1 MISLTGCTGVL
12 GNMIPKNTTSCNIL
26 YTGVDEANIPNASE
40 INIYPNPTSEF
51 LTLRVTSEKETDLT
65 IIVSDIVGQILK
77 EKKASIGQGNFENK
91 IDVSNLSKGMYICTV
106 ISKNKK
112 TTLKF
117 IKQ

>member
-1 MISLTGCTGVL
+1 
-12 GNMIPKNTTSCNIL
+12 MIPKNTTSCNIL